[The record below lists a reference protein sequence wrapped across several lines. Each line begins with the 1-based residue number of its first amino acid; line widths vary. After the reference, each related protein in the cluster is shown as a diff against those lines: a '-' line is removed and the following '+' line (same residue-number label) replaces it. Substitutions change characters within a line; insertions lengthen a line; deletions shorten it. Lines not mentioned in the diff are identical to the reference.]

1 MEDKK
6 EKVMTNWTQI
16 EDANKLINTV
26 ELKGKKYAEVKER
39 VIAFRRVHPTGSIL
53 TKNQFTDNYVLF
65 DAEILDQDGKVLAT
79 GHSREYL
86 KSEFALEKAETSAIG
101 RALGFCGFGITTA
114 IASAED
120 IENMDRD
127 EVFDEPPVHEVA
139 LKLSGR
145 MTKQEYA
152 DFLNCTHVLDLEKLP
167 GYLLSAML
175 KFYEDKHTSRQ

>member
-6 EKVMTNWTQI
+6 EKVLTNWSQI

-39 VIAFRRVHPTGSIL
+39 VIAFRRVHPTGTIL
-53 TKNQFTDNYVLF
+53 TKNDFTDNYVLF
-65 DAEILDQDGKVLAT
+65 DAEVLDADGKVLAT

-86 KSEFALEKAETSAIG
+86 KNEFALEKAETSAIG

-120 IENMDRD
+120 IENMDR
-127 EVFDEPPVHEVA
+127 EKVFDEPVPTELA
-139 LKLSGR
+139 QKLKSLMS
-145 MTKQEYA
+145 KQEYA
-152 DFLNCTHVLDLEKLP
+152 DFLNCVHVVDIEKVP
-167 GYLLSAML
+167 SYLLSAML
-175 KFYEDKHTSRQ
+175 RYVEEKHNTGR